1 MDYNDQ
7 FPFENAEVYKKAI
20 AFNQECREICKM
32 ILASD
37 ADQLRRAALSICN
50 NIAEGYGRWHI
61 RDKQHFYT
69 IARGSAYECLPILTL
84 LVKENKIIPKQMENL
99 RHELAEITKM
109 LSSLIKGVG
118 NRE

>member
-7 FPFENAEVYKKAI
+7 FPFEDTEIYQKTLI
-20 AFNQECREICKM
+20 FTQERREICKK
-32 ILASD
+32 IHASD

-61 RDKQHFYT
+61 KEKQQFYT

-84 LVKENKIIPKQMENL
+84 LHKEGKITPDHMKKL
-99 RHELAEITKM
+99 RHDLAEITKM
-109 LSSLIKGVG
+109 LSALIKGIEK
-118 NRE
+118 RK